1 MVDPS
6 TEPRQPDALLTV
18 RAAVVLLF
26 ALLIGGTAAVLAYL
40 DGRSVPA
47 AALVGG
53 TALGAALALLHNTV
67 IARR

>member
-1 MVDPS
+1 MADQS
-6 TEPRQPDALLTV
+6 TGLGQRDALQTV

-47 AALVGG
+47 AVLVGG
-53 TALGAALALLHNTV
+53 AALGAALALLHNNV